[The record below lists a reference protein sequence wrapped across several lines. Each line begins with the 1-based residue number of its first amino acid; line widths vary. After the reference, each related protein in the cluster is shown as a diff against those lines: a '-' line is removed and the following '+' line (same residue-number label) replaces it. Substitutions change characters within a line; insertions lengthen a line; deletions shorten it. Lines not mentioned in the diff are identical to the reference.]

1 MRLRDAALRGG
12 RLALAHLLGRA
23 VPFHV
28 TLSVT
33 QRCNERCVY
42 CSRSDEIQPELAAA
56 EWCGVLDELRRLG
69 TERVVFCGGEPLM
82 RDDLA
87 QIVAHA
93 RALGLRCALTTNG
106 ALVPQRRDVV
116 TMLQTLIVSLDG
128 DAAAHDRNRGKGSHA
143 RALAAIEAARA
154 WNIPTKVNAVFNANN
169 ARSLDWLVEFC
180 QSRRLPLTLSIMRS
194 ETSPLWKE
202 AAGHR
207 LGDRQVRALLGRI
220 IAAKDTSRCIVF
232 SKSTFRRS
240 RQWPDFARDRISRAE
255 VGRRSV
261 EPPCSAGRFH
271 CIVEPDGRLFP
282 CVVTIGRVPALDV
295 RRAGV
300 ARALDR
306 ARRHG
311 CAACHAQ
318 CLLEVNALFGLRPG
332 VLLGLARTYLG
343 GRME

>member
-1 MRLRDAALRGG
+1 MRFRDAARRGG
-12 RLALAHLLGRA
+12 RLVLAHLRGRA

-33 QRCNERCVY
+33 QRCNQRCVY
-42 CSRSDEIQPELAAA
+42 CSRPDEVEPELAAA
-56 EWCGVLDELRRLG
+56 EWCGVLAELRRLG
-69 TERVVFCGGEPLM
+69 TERVVFFGGEPLV

-106 ALVPQRRDVV
+106 TLVPQRREVV

-154 WNIPTKVNAVFNANN
+154 WSIPAKVNAVLNANN
-169 ARSLDWLVEFC
+169 AQSLDWLLEFC
-180 QSRRLPLTLSIMRS
+180 QSRRLPLTLNIMRS
-194 ETSPLWKE
+194 EISPLGKN
-202 AAGHR
+202 AAEHR
-207 LGDRQVRALLGRI
+207 LSDRQVRALLGRI

-240 RQWPDFARDRISRAE
+240 GQWPDFARDRIIRAE
-255 VGRRSV
+255 AGARSIG
-261 EPPCSAGRFH
+261 PPCSAGRFH
-271 CIVEPDGRLFP
+271 CIIQPDGRLFP
-282 CVVTIGRVPALDV
+282 CVVTVGRVPALDV
-295 RRAGV
+295 RQAGV
-300 ARALDR
+300 AGALDL

-311 CAACHAQ
+311 CAACHAP